1 MAGRIPQS
9 FIDDLLSRIN
19 IVDVV
24 DSRVRLKKAGKN
36 HSACCP
42 FHNEK
47 TPSFTVS
54 SDKQFYYCFG
64 CGAKGNALGFV
75 MEFDNIDFP
84 EAVDNL
90 AGTLGMEVP
99 KEEISPHQQQKQQ
112 ERISLYDLSGSA
124 SEFYQQQLRFHDNR
138 QAPVEYLKKR
148 GLSGKAA
155 KFFQIGYAPPGWD
168 NLKSALGNDEEK
180 LQGLVDA
187 GLVIEKDTGKSYD
200 RFRNRVI
207 YPIRDLRGRTIGF
220 GARTLGDDKPKYL
233 NSPETAIFNKG
244 FELYGLYE
252 CRQIR
257 QTLKRFLVVEGYMDV
272 VALHEFGI
280 HYAVATLGTATS
292 DTHLNKL
299 FKIAPEIVFCF
310 DGDEAGRRAAK
321 RGLDLV
327 LPILE
332 DGQQI
337 RFMFLPEGEDPD
349 SMVRKE
355 GKDGFEQRMNNAQGV
370 SEFLLTTLKQ
380 DIDDPSSIDGRA
392 RLAKLAAPLLQQV
405 PGKVLQTL
413 FWQALAED
421 TQIDVEQIKS
431 LAITEEVKPLDN
443 TPAPSAR
450 AETREHQ
457 HAPQMETSIGD
468 VHGDYS
474 YAPEYDHQEDQYQE
488 DGDYHQ
494 DSIPTIASNEP
505 PLVKQAIALVLHAPH
520 IIQTFGDLGFLQ
532 EFTGPNS
539 QLLQRLISLLQAS
552 PQKQTL
558 DALSLLATDADYQIY
573 KELAEQHN
581 KSEGHLSQEQVA
593 NDCLGQLRMKGAMQ
607 IKVRLIKSSVSLGG
621 FKNIPEQDQQLFHW
635 ATNMLELDILNQKI
649 LKMGGK
655 VEDLSEQDQVK
666 YRQLT
671 TPNA

>member
-24 DSRVRLKKAGKN
+24 DNRVRLKKAGKN

-84 EAVDNL
+84 EAVDIL

-112 ERISLYDLSGSA
+112 ERISLYELSGSA

-138 QAPVEYLKKR
+138 QAPIEYLKKR

-168 NLKSALGNDEEK
+168 NLKSTLAGDDEK
-180 LQGLVDA
+180 LQGLKDA
-187 GLVIEKDTGKSYD
+187 GLIIEKDNGKTYD

-207 YPIRDLRGRTIGF
+207 YPIRDLRGRTIAF

-233 NSPETAIFNKG
+233 NSPETPIFNKG
-244 FELYGLYE
+244 HELYGLYE

-292 DTHLNKL
+292 DIHLNKL

-355 GKDGFEQRMNNAQGV
+355 GKEGFEQRMNNAQGV
-370 SEFLLTTLKQ
+370 REFLLATLKQ

-431 LAITEEVKPLDN
+431 LAITEEAKPIDN
-443 TPAPSAR
+443 SPPAKPRAKDREYQYTAPSEA
-450 AETREHQ
+450 
-457 HAPQMETSIGD
+457 SI
-468 VHGDYS
+468 
-474 YAPEYDHQEDQYQE
+474 
-488 DGDYHQ
+488 
-494 DSIPTIASNEP
+494 
-505 PLVKQAIALVLHAPH
+505 LAI
-520 IIQTFGDLGFLQ
+520 
-532 EFTGPNS
+532 
-539 QLLQRLISLLQAS
+539 
-552 PQKQTL
+552 
-558 DALSLLATDADYQIY
+558 
-573 KELAEQHN
+573 
-581 KSEGHLSQEQVA
+581 
-593 NDCLGQLRMKGAMQ
+593 
-607 IKVRLIKSSVSLGG
+607 
-621 FKNIPEQDQQLFHW
+621 
-635 ATNMLELDILNQKI
+635 
-649 LKMGGK
+649 
-655 VEDLSEQDQVK
+655 
-666 YRQLT
+666 
-671 TPNA
+671 